1 MSITAAYAENTMNYL
16 KENKEQEQEQYD
28 SQNKVKKC
36 DDEMNDG
43 DNKIYFKQAN
53 GDSDDD
59 MIVIILEDEEQK
71 YETKEVNG
79 GKEKEEGVKEEGVK
93 EEEVKEEKGVKKEK
107 GVKGGEVKEEEVKG
121 GEVKEE
127 KEKEEEEKEEEEK
140 EEEEKEEEVKGGEDK
155 NKKKY
160 CREYENNGEE
170 LFIQL
175 RDKLTLKKLY
185 PLLPCTLIS
194 SFGAAM
200 EHVEYFDIASE
211 ERRRLVVDLVKS
223 LAYSNNE
230 YGSRECFDYF
240 VQHNMIDDIIKTV
253 IDCTKNKYDI
263 NRFPHTN
270 RKIVL
275 SCVSLSNKVKN
286 PKPIKFDSI
295 FDFKINLCGIKRFF
309 KMKEKD
315 ESKQT

>member
-1 MSITAAYAENTMNYL
+1 MSITAASAENTMNYL
-16 KENKEQEQEQYD
+16 KENNERKQEVQHE
-28 SQNKVKKC
+28 K
-36 DDEMNDG
+36 DDVENTAENEMNDG
-43 DNKIYFKQAN
+43 DEKIYFKRMNRN

-59 MIVIILEDEEQK
+59 MIVIILEEEEEEQK
-71 YETKEVNG
+71 HETKEVNAEENEG
-79 GKEKEEGVKEEGVK
+79 IKEVKGAKGEEGVKGAKGEEEVKEGVKEEVK
-93 EEEVKEEKGVKKEK
+93 EEEKGAK
-107 GVKGGEVKEEEVKG
+107 GE
-121 GEVKEE
+121 
-127 KEKEEEEKEEEEK
+127 
-140 EEEEKEEEVKGGEDK
+140 EDK
-155 NKKKY
+155 NKKKH

-200 EHVEYFDIASE
+200 EHVEYFDISSE
-211 ERRRLVVDLVKS
+211 ERRKLVVDLVKC

-240 VQHNMIDDIIKTV
+240 VQHNMIDDVIKTV

-275 SCVSLSNKVKN
+275 SCVSISNKVKN
-286 PKPIKFDSI
+286 PKPIKFDSL
-295 FDFKINLCGIKRFF
+295 FDFKINLCGLKRFF
-309 KMKEKD
+309 RMKEKD
-315 ESKQT
+315 KDETKQV

>member
-1 MSITAAYAENTMNYL
+1 MSITAASAENTMNYL
-16 KENKEQEQEQYD
+16 KENKEQEQYD
-28 SQNKVKKC
+28 SQNKVKKG

-59 MIVIILEDEEQK
+59 DMIVIILEEEEQN

-79 GKEKEEGVKEEGVK
+79 EEVKGEKEKEKEE
-93 EEEVKEEKGVKKEK
+93 
-107 GVKGGEVKEEEVKG
+107 VKGEKEKEEEVKG
-121 GEVKEE
+121 E
-127 KEKEEEEKEEEEK
+127 KEKEETEEN
-140 EEEEKEEEVKGGEDK
+140 VKGGEDK
-155 NKKKY
+155 NKKKHY
-160 CREYENNGEE
+160 REYENNGEE

-175 RDKLTLKKLY
+175 RDKMTLKKLY

-211 ERRRLVVDLVKS
+211 ERRKLVVDLVKS

-253 IDCTKNKYDI
+253 IECTKNKYDI

-286 PKPIKFDSI
+286 PKPIKFDSL

-315 ESKQT
+315 ESKET

>member
-1 MSITAAYAENTMNYL
+1 MSITAASAENTMNYL
-16 KENKEQEQEQYD
+16 KENKEQEQEQNVNVD
-28 SQNKVKKC
+28 NKV
-36 DDEMNDG
+36 DNEMNDG
-43 DNKIYFKQAN
+43 DEKIYFKRMSGN

-59 MIVIILEDEEQK
+59 MIVIILEEEEEEQK
-71 YETKEVNG
+71 HETKEVNA
-79 GKEKEEGVKEEGVK
+79 EENEGI
-93 EEEVKEEKGVKKEK
+93 KEEKGAK
-107 GVKGGEVKEEEVKG
+107 GDEPDQGEEVK
-121 GEVKEE
+121 
-127 KEKEEEEKEEEEK
+127 
-140 EEEEKEEEVKGGEDK
+140 GEDK
-155 NKKKY
+155 NKKKH

-200 EHVEYFDIASE
+200 EHVEYFDISSE
-211 ERRRLVVDLVKS
+211 ERRKLVVDLVKC

-240 VQHNMIDDIIKTV
+240 VQHNMIDDVIKTV

-275 SCVSLSNKVKN
+275 SCVSISNKVKN
-286 PKPIKFDSI
+286 PKPIKFDSL
-295 FDFKINLCGIKRFF
+295 FDFKINLCGLKRFF

-315 ESKQT
+315 KDETKQV